1 MNQFELNEV
10 FSDIRMDCQ
19 KAACLVEDVLN
30 LFNDA
35 TPDNRTMTNIYLQY
49 RNVELKLTMI
59 YDYLSNIDSA
69 AMGAEGTEET
79 HGETQQTNMV

>member
-1 MNQFELNEV
+1 MNKFELNEV
-10 FSDIRMDCQ
+10 FSDIRLDCQ
-19 KAACLVEDVLN
+19 KAACLVDDVLN

-49 RNVELKLTMI
+49 RSVELKLAMI

-69 AMGAEGTEET
+69 AIGAESTEET
-79 HGETQQTNMV
+79 YGETQQTNMV